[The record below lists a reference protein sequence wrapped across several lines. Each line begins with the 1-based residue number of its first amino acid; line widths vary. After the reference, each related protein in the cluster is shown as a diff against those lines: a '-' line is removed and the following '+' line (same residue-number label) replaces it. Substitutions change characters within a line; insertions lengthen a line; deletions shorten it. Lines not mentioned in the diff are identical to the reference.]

1 MNQCFSCN
9 EPCAATAIFCDACRA
24 SLLNRQQKRDQ
35 LLPVPAQAEY
45 AGVVEQAQAI
55 HWSSTSSGGGLATGT
70 PSQVVPASPLPTL
83 PAGEQDVVD
92 LRQITPELERV
103 DTENSESDAWLQEVD
118 PLATRHLPNSS
129 ASIDSAEK
137 DILIPAGKE
146 ATTVS
151 LPTSRRRIGSRRLR
165 IALSALVVVILL
177 SLIVDAVLI
186 SVSSTHQKQVK
197 LPTSPM
203 LTVTEQSGLS
213 LSPTSGTYSTGLT
226 SPAPGTSTPTAL
238 APGTAAAPGAAAPVM
253 DISTSKLNFTYTP
266 GQANPANQEV
276 TVANTGGSAF
286 SWQANIPSSASSW
299 LSMSP
304 VSGTIAAAQSA
315 QIEVSVTPTQLTPET
330 YSTQVVVSATD
341 SSGKQVQNSPQSL
354 TVTLAVFAACSLQ
367 TAPTHLTFT
376 ASLLQP
382 DPAGQNITLKET
394 GNCAQQV
401 TWSATG
407 NQSWLTLSNASGT
420 GSSSITVHVN
430 AQGMLPGTYS
440 ARITLSA
447 FDSDRTTIQVRP
459 QTIPVT
465 LTVNAA

>member
-9 EPCAATAIFCDACRA
+9 EPCAATAIFCDACRV
-24 SLLNRQQKRDQ
+24 SLLNRQQKRNQ
-35 LLPVPAQAEY
+35 LLPIPAQAEY

-55 HWSSTSSGGGLATGT
+55 HWSSTSSRGGLAIDT

-92 LRQITPELERV
+92 LRQITPELECV
-103 DTENSESDAWLQEVD
+103 DTENSESDAWMQEVD

-129 ASIDSAEK
+129 ASVDSAEK

-151 LPTSRRRIGSRRLR
+151 LPTSRRHIGSRRLR
-165 IALSALVVVILL
+165 IALGALVVVILL

-203 LTVTEQSGLS
+203 LNVTAQPGLS
-213 LSPTSGTYSTGLT
+213 LSPTSATYSTGLT
-226 SPAPGTSTPTAL
+226 SPAPGTSTPTA
-238 APGTAAAPGAAAPVM
+238 PAPGAAAPVM

-286 SWQANIPSSASSW
+286 SWQANVPSSASSW

-330 YSTQVVVSATD
+330 YSAQVVVSATD
-341 SSGKQVQNSPQSL
+341 SSGKRVQNSPQSL

-367 TAPTHLTFT
+367 AAPTHLTFT

-407 NQSWLTLSNASGT
+407 NQSWLTLSKASGT

-447 FDSDRTTIQVRP
+447 FDSNRTTIQVSP

>member
-1 MNQCFSCN
+1 MKQCFSCN
-9 EPCAATAIFCDACRA
+9 EPCAATAIFCDACRV

-83 PAGEQDVVD
+83 PAGEQDVVG
-92 LRQITPELERV
+92 LRQITPELECV

-129 ASIDSAEK
+129 ASVDSAEK

-151 LPTSRRRIGSRRLR
+151 LPTAHRRIGSRRLR

-177 SLIVDAVLI
+177 SLIVDAALI
-186 SVSSTHQKQVK
+186 SVSSTHQKRVK

-226 SPAPGTSTPTAL
+226 SPAPETSTPTA
-238 APGTAAAPGAAAPVM
+238 PVSRAAAPVM

-286 SWQANIPSSASSW
+286 SWQANVPSSASSW

-330 YSTQVVVSATD
+330 YSAQVVVSATD

-367 TAPTHLTFT
+367 AAPTHLTFT

-447 FDSDRTTIQVRP
+447 SDRTTIQVSP

>member
-1 MNQCFSCN
+1 MRQCFSCN

-55 HWSSTSSGGGLATGT
+55 HWSSTPSGGGLATGT

-129 ASIDSAEK
+129 ASVDSAEK

-151 LPTSRRRIGSRRLR
+151 LPTSRRHIGSRRLR

-213 LSPTSGTYSTGLT
+213 LSPTSGTYSTVLT
-226 SPAPGTSTPTAL
+226 SPAPGTSTPTA
-238 APGTAAAPGAAAPVM
+238 PAPGAAVPVM

-286 SWQANIPSSASSW
+286 SWQANVPSSASSW

-330 YSTQVVVSATD
+330 YSAQVAVSATD

-367 TAPTHLTFT
+367 AAPTHLTFT

-447 FDSDRTTIQVRP
+447 SDRTTIQVSP